1 MVEVINRYQN
11 NSRDVQLHYEYGD
24 PCTRARPLRAHIHP
38 WARVLAGLTDIPL
51 TCSISNN
58 REYFVAID
66 FSFANIFTQDAH
78 HLRIQS
84 SLGDNQFLLRR
95 FNCVE
100 GLSRLFQVELDL
112 LSPNGEIRPQDIVG
126 EALGVI
132 IQPEGK
138 PKRFFHGFVKSF
150 QYAGL
155 EKRGLY
161 AYKAEVVPWLWFLSK
176 RTDCRVFQNQTVQEI
191 IETLFAQLG
200 YADYVFSLVEEH
212 AKLEYC
218 VQYNESD
225 LDFIS
230 RLLEREGIYYFYEHL
245 EDKSLL
251 HFSDSASNYEEMA
264 PAEIV
269 HSSGLRKIYYI
280 RLWQHLY
287 QYCSGAYAQTDFN
300 FERFNQ
306 SLLTETTT
314 TLKLKNSTS
323 FSRFEFPGYY
333 QENDLGRTLTKLRMQ
348 QEEMN
353 FERITAA
360 SNVHTLEVG
369 KKFMLKSDEAR
380 ADHNQFFMVMEI
392 RHSAYDPSYLEI
404 ESDEPAYSNQFVC
417 IPAATTFR
425 PASVTPRPRID
436 GVQTAVVVGKAG
448 DEIYT
453 DKYGRIKI
461 QFHWDRY
468 GAKDENSSCWVRVST
483 PWAGNKWGTVTIPRV
498 GQEVVV
504 TFVNGDPDQPL
515 VIGSVYNS
523 AQMPPYPLPEG
534 KSMMGMKSRS
544 IKGEGSSYNELVI
557 DDTNGSE
564 GFRINAQKNYD
575 MKVGNDSNT
584 HVVNNHTG
592 KIDGNSTTTIKG
604 DSTHTTQ
611 GNDTFT
617 VEGNRTA
624 TVSGNQESTVKGNST
639 STVVGKADVSVNG
652 DTTFTGGGND
662 TVSIKSDQKISVG
675 ANQTISVGADQKTTV
690 GANQEILVGANQTVQ
705 VDGKQ
710 QVGVK
715 SQEVLVDSEALL
727 SANQIVQVGKS
738 EVVLAV
744 GDAFISINSGSIT
757 ISFQGSTI
765 TLDGAGVSIQGPKI
779 NLN

>member
-1 MVEVINRYQN
+1 M
-11 NSRDVQLHYEYGD
+11 S
-24 PCTRARPLRAHIHP
+24 
-38 WARVLAGLTDIPL
+38 
-51 TCSISNN
+51 
-58 REYFVAID
+58 ID
-66 FSFANIFTQDAH
+66 FSFANIFTQDTH
-78 HLRIQS
+78 HLRIRS
-84 SLGDNQFLLRR
+84 SLGEGQLLLRR
-95 FNCVE
+95 FNCME

-112 LSPNGEIRPQDIVG
+112 LSPNGEIKPHDIVG
-126 EALGVI
+126 DSI
-132 IQPEGK
+132 SITIQPDNK

-191 IETLFAQLG
+191 IESIFAELG
-200 YADYVFSLVEEH
+200 FADYAFSLVEEH
-212 AKLEYC
+212 VKLEYC

-230 RLLEREGIYYFYEHL
+230 RLLEHEGIYYFFEHQ

-251 HFSDSASNYEEMA
+251 HFSDSASHYEEMA
-264 PAEIV
+264 PAEIE
-269 HSSGLRKIYYI
+269 HSSGLRKAYYI
-280 RLWQHLY
+280 RQWQHLY

-314 TLKLKNSTS
+314 TLKIKNSAA
-323 FSRFEFPGYY
+323 FSRFEFPGCY
-333 QENDLGRTLTKLRMQ
+333 QENELGRTLTKLRMQ

-353 FERITAA
+353 YERISAA

-369 KKFMLKSDEAR
+369 KKFMLKSDETS
-380 ADHNQFFMVMEI
+380 ADHNQFFMVTEI
-392 RHSAYDPSYLEI
+392 RHTAYDPSFLES

-436 GVQTAVVVGKAG
+436 GVQTAVVVGKSG

-468 GAKDENSSCWVRVST
+468 GAKNETSSCWVRVST
-483 PWAGNKWGTVTIPRV
+483 PWAGNKWGSVTIPRV

-544 IKGEGSSYNELVI
+544 VKGDGGSYNEMVI
-557 DDTNGSE
+557 DDTKGSE
-564 GFRINAQKNYD
+564 GFRINAQKDYN
-575 MKVGNDSNT
+575 MKVGNDSST

-592 KIDGNSTTTIKG
+592 TVDGNSTTTVKG
-604 DSTHTTQ
+604 NSTHTTQ

-624 TVSGNQESTVKGNST
+624 TVSGNEESTVQGNST
-639 STVVGKADVSVNG
+639 ITVVGKEDINVNG
-652 DTTFTGGGND
+652 DTTYTGGGND
-662 TVSIKSDQKISVG
+662 TVRINSNQEISIGSNQTVTVNTEQKTSVG
-675 ANQTISVGADQKTTV
+675 S
-690 GANQEILVGANQTVQ
+690 NQEILVGANQTIH

-710 QVGVK
+710 EVSAK
-715 SQEVLVDSEALL
+715 IQEVFVKTEALL
-727 SANQIVQVGKS
+727 SAKQITQYGTSELTLVVGES
-738 EVVLAV
+738 TV
-744 GDAFISINSGSIT
+744 ISLTPSG
-757 ISFQGSTI
+757 I
-765 TLDGAGVSIQGPKI
+765 TLSFGASSIVLDGSGVSIQGPKI